1 MLACAALASF
11 PNRESRTK
19 TFSAEMVAD
28 ILLDRPPHRNPAPLH
43 PPITYL
49 LLSFFFNS
57 DSFCTTTLPT
67 NRLSARAPNKFAR
80 EASERANLKK
90 DFFIS
95 RFLFFFRPRRE
106 PVLRL
111 TIVTLDS
118 LCTAALDS
126 RPLPSKGNLVPR
138 VLSLPR
144 ESTLVTAGHVS
155 ARF

>member
-57 DSFCTTTLPT
+57 DSFGQLPWLRT
-67 NRLSARAPNKFAR
+67 GSRRGRLINSLAKLAN
-80 EASERANLKK
+80 ERKKK

-95 RFLFFFRPRRE
+95 RFLFFFSPS
-106 PVLRL
+106 PGACSQANNCHPGYSVY
-111 TIVTLDS
+111 
-118 LCTAALDS
+118 S
-126 RPLPSKGNLVPR
+126 RPLPSKGYFLKECGKNQSSCQVGMR
-138 VLSLPR
+138 IQ
-144 ESTLVTAGHVS
+144 
-155 ARF
+155 

>member
-49 LLSFFFNS
+49 LLSLFFNS
-57 DSFCTTTLPT
+57 DSFCTTTLAT

-80 EASERANLKK
+80 EPSERAKK
-90 DFFIS
+90 KRI
-95 RFLFFFRPRRE
+95 FLFLASYFFFVAPRRE

-111 TIVTLDS
+111 TIVTPDS
-118 LCTAALDS
+118 LCTAA
-126 RPLPSKGNLVPR
+126 PSPQR
-138 VLSLPR
+138 DI
-144 ESTLVTAGHVS
+144 
-155 ARF
+155 F